1 MEQKFSKQSEEWT
14 MFTDFWALCQK
25 IWIPEKTDEYWEQ
38 AKTLADEFIRKHKSQ
53 FARALANALL
63 KDIEERSED

>member
-1 MEQKFSKQSEEWT
+1 MEQKFSRQSEEWA

-38 AKTLADEFIRKHKSQ
+38 AKTLADEFIRKH
-53 FARALANALL
+53 
-63 KDIEERSED
+63 